1 MLTYARVLSLS
12 EGGHF
17 TPFAH
22 LNHRIIRFLCHSL
35 EGPGFQEEV
44 LAEAIENAKLHFSL
58 RSAVRAY
65 EVFGSSYSQF
75 IEQGVCN
82 PRYDERLV
90 CDLYAVYRRRLE
102 SDVADFLRSQIL

>member
-35 EGPGFQEEV
+35 DASENRDELLG
-44 LAEAIENAKLHFSL
+44 EAIENAKLHFSL
-58 RSAVRAY
+58 RSAHRAY
-65 EVFGSSYSQF
+65 EVFGSSYTQF
-75 IEQGVCN
+75 VEQGVCGE
-82 PRYDERLV
+82 RLDERLV

-102 SDVADFLRSQIL
+102 SDVAGYLKMRLA

>member
-1 MLTYARVLSLS
+1 MLTYARVLNLS

-22 LNHRIIRFLCHSL
+22 LNHRIIRFLCHAL
-35 EGPGFQEEV
+35 DGPQPGEEELQES
-44 LAEAIENAKLHFSL
+44 IENAKLHFSL
-58 RSAVRAY
+58 RSSFRAF

-75 IEQGVCN
+75 IEQGLCASTL
-82 PRYDERLV
+82 DERLI

-102 SDVADFLRSQIL
+102 GDVATFLAVRSR